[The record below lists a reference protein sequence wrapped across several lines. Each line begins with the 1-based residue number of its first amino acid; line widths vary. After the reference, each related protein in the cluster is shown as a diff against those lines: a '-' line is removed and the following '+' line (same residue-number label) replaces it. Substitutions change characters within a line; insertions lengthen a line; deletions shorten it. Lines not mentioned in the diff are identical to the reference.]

1 MRCPL
6 FGFLMKGLFF
16 MCMKKLV
23 LITALFSLS
32 NIAADNGSWWAGS
45 SQSKNS
51 EQAEKSANVKKPV
64 EDKPAQAENPVQG
77 EEPLKVAMK
86 FVRDVQDNSVVQG
99 IVAWFDVPFEQRVK
113 DNPKTALALAAA
125 TGALLRK
132 TSLAVGAGVAVYHLV
147 KNPQQEKSVI
157 KQISEKQKS
166 ENVSSEASAQ
176 APQGAG
182 ADKEASKV
190 AQLAA
195 AAEQASK

>member
-1 MRCPL
+1 MS
-6 FGFLMKGLFF
+6 
-16 MCMKKLV
+16 MKKLV

-32 NIAADNGSWWAGS
+32 SLAADQNSSSWWGSAS
-45 SQSKNS
+45 SQSKKP
-51 EQAEKSANVKKPV
+51 EQAEKSANIKKPV
-64 EDKPAQAENPVQG
+64 EDKPAQAEDPVQG

-86 FVRDVQDNSVVQG
+86 FFSDMKKNNVVQG

-147 KNPQQEKSVI
+147 KNPQPEAGVI
-157 KQISEKQKS
+157 KQLSEKQKS

-176 APQGAG
+176 APQSAG
-182 ADKEASKV
+182 ADKEASTIAK
-190 AQLAA
+190 LAA